1 MKYHPVLFFLLWGV
15 LALHHGYA
23 AERTVIT
30 SDSLEMQGTEERNFF
45 FFRSNVVVLGT
56 NLEIRCDE
64 LTVIAGRQGADD
76 ATVGEIGAIERIIA
90 VGNVQIH
97 QAGRSAFCGQAEVD
111 PRAGTVTLS
120 GNPRVVDRDVEIEGY
135 MFILHRDQRRFQS
148 IPDPNAPASAP
159 SRSVVRLGALPDLG
173 FSQDEATIDIPAP
186 TIEVPVPLAEPDAE
200 VEEP

>member
-1 MKYHPVLFFLLWGV
+1 MILRTSILSLLLLLPAWLF
-15 LALHHGYA
+15 A
-23 AERTVIT
+23 AAQERTVIT
-30 SDSLEMQGTEERNFF
+30 SESLEMQGTDERNYFH
-45 FFRSNVVVLGT
+45 FRTDVVVLGT

-64 LTVIAGRQGADD
+64 LTVIASRFGDDD

-97 QAGRSAFCGQAEVD
+97 QAGRSAFCEHAEVD

-120 GNPRVVDRDVEIEGY
+120 GRPRVVDRDVEVEGF

-173 FSQDEATIDIPAP
+173 FSQDEEQIAI
-186 TIEVPVPLAEPDAE
+186 PVPA
-200 VEEP
+200 VEIPSAIPEEDSDTNEE